1 MDLNIEIREVDMK
14 DLPRLERL
22 FPQGGAEKHA
32 RRLVRQQNGSAVYL
46 IAFLDEVPAGH
57 ILLKWD
63 GAKDEAVLAN
73 RPVPCPDLE
82 DLFVHEEYR
91 QQGIATQ
98 LLHYAENL
106 SRQRG
111 YAEIGLAVGLDNPDA
126 RRLYERLGYRE
137 AGFGAYRVHGM
148 YVDEQGA
155 LCTWEEEC
163 VYLVKN
169 ILPLTEK
176 NSC

>member
-1 MDLNIEIREVDMK
+1 MDLNIEIREVGTK
-14 DLPRLERL
+14 DISQLERL

-46 IAFLDEVPAGH
+46 IAFLAEMPVGH
-57 ILLKWD
+57 LLLKWD
-63 GAKDEAVLAN
+63 GARDEAVRAN

-82 DLFVHEEYR
+82 DLFVREEYR

-98 LLHYAENL
+98 LLRHAEDL
-106 SRQRG
+106 ARQCG
-111 YAEIGLAVGLDNPDA
+111 YAEIGLAVGLENPDA
-126 RRLYERLGYRE
+126 RRLYDRLGYRE
-137 AGFGAYRVHGM
+137 AGFGTYRVHGM

-163 VYLVKN
+163 VYLVKR
-169 ILPLTEK
+169 I
-176 NSC
+176 

>member
-1 MDLNIEIREVDMK
+1 MTENIQIRPAGAGDIS
-14 DLPRLERL
+14 LLERL
-22 FPQGGAEKHA
+22 FPQGSAEKHV

-46 IAFLDEVPAGH
+46 IAFLAEMPVGH
-57 ILLKWD
+57 LLLKLD
-63 GAKDEAVLAN
+63 RARDEAVRAN
-73 RPVPCPDLE
+73 CPDLE

-98 LLHYAENL
+98 LLLHAEDL
-106 SRQRG
+106 ARQRG

-169 ILPLTEK
+169 ILYLPEK
-176 NSC
+176 KSR